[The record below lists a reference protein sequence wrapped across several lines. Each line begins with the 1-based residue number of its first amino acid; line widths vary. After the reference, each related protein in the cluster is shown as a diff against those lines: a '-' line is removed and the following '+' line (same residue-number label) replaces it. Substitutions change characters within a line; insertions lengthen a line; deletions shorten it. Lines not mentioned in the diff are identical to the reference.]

1 MLEGIMRKN
10 AKSTSLAQ
18 AEASIPAYP
27 KLVSALL
34 SQVTLTLA
42 PDERS
47 FYATSVADADALCT
61 GARYESA
68 TVLDECVRM
77 AALSLPS
84 ILAGKVAGYGPLRTR
99 YLLEL
104 GQDLAGKV
112 ATLDESR
119 ITAAGKSAAKTT
131 SLRDTRAMR
140 RQALRALRNLA
151 GKRAEER
158 ERLKRAIK
166 GEERPDERSRS
177 LEALATEL
185 EAAVAKVPARVAT
198 DAGVTPELMAAL
210 RQNAQVVLTSRSAAQ
225 GARGA
230 VGSIYDEMNLLDGKI
245 LHELRLLAGA
255 MRDAREIDK
264 TVPLVRCSLLHQVR
278 RAKAKPAPV
287 PVPAPAP
294 APTNGAG
301 TPAGAVEALADA

>member
-1 MLEGIMRKN
+1 MRKN
-10 AKSTSLAQ
+10 AKTTALAST
-18 AEASIPAYP
+18 EDSIPAYP

-34 SQVTLTLA
+34 SQVPLTLA

-47 FYATSVADADALCT
+47 FYATSVADADALHT
-61 GARYESA
+61 GVRYESA
-68 TVLDECVRM
+68 AVLDDLLRM
-77 AALSLPS
+77 GVLSLPA

-99 YLLEL
+99 YLFEL
-104 GQDLAGKV
+104 GQDLASKV

-119 ITAAGKSAAKTT
+119 ITAAGKSAARTT
-131 SLRDTRAMR
+131 SLRGTRALR

-151 GKRAEER
+151 GQRAEER

-185 EAAVAKVPARVAT
+185 EVAVAKVPARVAT

-210 RQNAQVVLTSRSAAQ
+210 RQNAQAVLTSRGVAQ

-230 VGSIYDEMNLLDGKI
+230 VGSIYDAMNLLDGKI
-245 LHELRLLAGA
+245 LHELQLLSGA
-255 MRDAREIDK
+255 MKDARELDK
-264 TVPLVRCSLLHQVR
+264 TVPVVRCSLLHRVH
-278 RAKAKPAPV
+278 RAKAKPAPAPAPA

-294 APTNGAG
+294 ATTNGAG
-301 TPAGAVEALADA
+301 APAGAVESLADG